1 MKIIIES
8 WNEGFQK
15 VTLTHLQIDLLNLS
29 LKTAKNNVDKL
40 LDGESILIEI
50 DNEQLALTFLKEA
63 TKIEIDCKILY

>member
-29 LKTAKNNVDKL
+29 LKTAKNDVDKL

-63 TKIEIDCKILY
+63 TKIEVDCKILY

>member
-29 LKTAKNNVDKL
+29 LKTVKNNVDKL

-50 DNEQLALTFLKEA
+50 GNEQLAMTFLKES
-63 TKIEIDCKILY
+63 